1 MFAMTVLFIDAVV
14 LVDIEFGV
22 LGAFSV
28 MGAIDDA
35 MVVSGTEASGAAWS
49 SGADLC
55 ECTGE

>member
-1 MFAMTVLFIDAVV
+1 MAVLFIDTVV
-14 LVDIEFGV
+14 FVDIKFGV
-22 LGAFSV
+22 LGAFAV

-35 MVVSGTEASGAAWS
+35 MVISGTEASWAAWS